1 VAGYVMVEAL
11 ATWATSTVQEAAQL
25 AVFVPLTLTELAA
38 GVIGLSLLA
47 GGWASRTALRIDL
60 AEALR

>member
-1 VAGYVMVEAL
+1 
-11 ATWATSTVQEAAQL
+11 
-25 AVFVPLTLTELAA
+25 VFVPVTLAELAA
-38 GVIGLSLLA
+38 GIIVLSLLA